1 MLYIVSTTPTF
12 SFFTSGLGCG
22 EEWAGYQRDEEIH
35 KQKYFLFVRIIE
47 QFKRS
52 YDVVI
57 LFIHLNWILI
67 LPQQRTFITTVILY

>member
-35 KQKYFLFVRIIE
+35 KQKYFLFVGFIE
-47 QFKRS
+47 QFKKIWWYGNS
-52 YDVVI
+52 IYS
-57 LFIHLNWILI
+57 FKLNFNTSSQL
-67 LPQQRTFITTVILY
+67 LSQQ